1 MMQEFEIPG
10 RLPNLTNYTTAC
22 RSNRQ
27 AGGRMKREAQERVC
41 WAIKAARLKPM
52 GKVDVYFTW
61 IEPNMRRDKDNVR
74 FAAKFILD
82 ALVEMQI
89 IKNDGWRNVG
99 ELSDRYMVNKDN
111 PRVVVRLEDSWTK

>member
-10 RLPNLTNYTTAC
+10 QLPNLNDYTTAC

-27 AGGRMKREAQERVC
+27 AGNRMKKEVQERVG
-41 WAIKAARLKPM
+41 WAIKAAHLKPM

-61 IEPNMRRDKDNVR
+61 VEPDMRRDKDNVR

-82 ALVEMQI
+82 ALVKMQI

-111 PRVVVRLEDSWTK
+111 PRVIVRLEES